1 MDKEPP
7 SKFNTTIRVAISLLV
22 LFAALFVILSQ
33 RYPDD
38 YAKWAFGII
47 GIVVGYWLRLRR
59 SHPALAPPRVGRYA
73 GIILT
78 HREVDYG

>member
-7 SKFNTTIRVAISLLV
+7 GKFDTTIRVAISLLV

-47 GIVVGYWLRLRR
+47 GIVVGYWLR
-59 SHPALAPPRVGRYA
+59 
-73 GIILT
+73 
-78 HREVDYG
+78 